1 MKRLIAYVS
10 GQVQKVGYRKRV
22 TQTAKAFGLKG
33 IVENL
38 EDGRVKII
46 AEGEDEKLKW
56 FESAIDI
63 KNTLIQVS
71 SIEKSY
77 YPAGGEFS
85 RFGKVVDEDETDA
98 RLDKGVEVMN
108 KMLVAINDVNQNLVK
123 MNSNLGGKI
132 NVLGE
137 KIDKVGG
144 KIDVLGEKIDTI
156 GDKIDVLGEKI
167 DTVWDKIDVLGE
179 KIDTVGDKIDVLGEK
194 IDTTGDKIDS
204 IGGKI
209 DRIDGKM
216 GSMLQ
221 KQDDLIVEVKD
232 MNASLNEKMDRV
244 LDKTD
249 VFELKSDMSDVKT
262 ALRAKGII

>member
-22 TQTAKAFGLKG
+22 MQTAKAFGLKG
-33 IVENL
+33 MVENL

-46 AEGEDEKLKW
+46 VEGEDEKLKW
-56 FESAIDI
+56 FESAIEI

-132 NVLGE
+132 
-137 KIDKVGG
+137 
-144 KIDVLGEKIDTI
+144 DVLGEKIDTI
-156 GDKIDVLGEKI
+156 GGKIDNLGEKV
-167 DTVWDKIDVLGE
+167 DT
-179 KIDTVGDKIDVLGEK
+179 
-194 IDTTGDKIDS
+194 

-209 DRIDGKM
+209 DRVDGKM

-244 LDKTD
+244 LDRTD
-249 VFELKSDMSDVKT
+249 VVELKSDMSDMKA

>member
-1 MKRLIAYVS
+1 M
-10 GQVQKVGYRKRV
+10 VGYRKRV
-22 TQTAKAFGLKG
+22 MQTAKAFGLKG

-38 EDGRVKII
+38 EDGRVRII
-46 AEGEDEKLKW
+46 VEGEDEKLKW

-63 KNTLIQVS
+63 KNTLIQVA

-98 RLDKGVEVMN
+98 RLDKGVE
-108 KMLVAINDVNQNLVK
+108 AIGSMILAVNGVTKAIEN
-123 MNSNLGGKI
+123 MDSNLSRRMD
-132 NVLGE
+132 N
-137 KIDKVGG
+137 
-144 KIDVLGEKIDTI
+144 LGEKIDTI
-156 GDKIDVLGEKI
+156 GGKIDNLGEKI
-167 DTVWDKIDVLGE
+167 DTIGGKIDNLGE
-179 KIDTVGDKIDVLGEK
+179 RVDT
-194 IDTTGDKIDS
+194 

-232 MNASLNEKMDRV
+232 MNASLNEKMDHV

>member
-1 MKRLIAYVS
+1 MKRLIACVS

-22 TQTAKAFGLKG
+22 MQTAKAFGLKG

-38 EDGRVKII
+38 EDGRVRII
-46 AEGEDEKLKW
+46 VEGEDEKLKW

-71 SIEKSY
+71 TIEKAY
-77 YPAGGEFS
+77 FAAGGEFI
-85 RFGKVVDEDETDA
+85 RFGKVVDENETDS
-98 RLDKGVEVMN
+98 RLDKGVEAISSMI
-108 KMLVAINDVNQNLVK
+108 LAINGVTRAIERMD
-123 MNSNLGGKI
+123 SNLSR
-132 NVLGE
+132 
-137 KIDKVGG
+137 KIDN
-144 KIDVLGEKIDTI
+144 IGEKIDTMS
-156 GDKIDVLGEKI
+156 G
-167 DTVWDKIDVLGE
+167 
-179 KIDTVGDKIDVLGEK
+179 
-194 IDTTGDKIDS
+194 KIDS
-204 IGGKI
+204 
-209 DRIDGKM
+209 IDGKM
-216 GSMLQ
+216 GLMLQ

>member
-1 MKRLIAYVS
+1 MKRLIACVS
-10 GQVQKVGYRKRV
+10 GQVQKGGYRKRV
-22 TQTAKAFGLKG
+22 MQTAKAFGLKG

-38 EDGRVKII
+38 EDGRVRII
-46 AEGEDEKLKW
+46 VEGEDEKLKW

-71 SIEKSY
+71 TIEKAY
-77 YPAGGEFS
+77 FAAGGEFS

-98 RLDKGVEVMN
+98 RLDKGVEAIGSMILAVN
-108 KMLVAINDVNQNLVK
+108 GVTKAIEKMDLNLSRR
-123 MNSNLGGKI
+123 MDNI
-132 NVLGE
+132 
-137 KIDKVGG
+137 
-144 KIDVLGEKIDTI
+144 GEKIDTMS
-156 GDKIDVLGEKI
+156 GKIDNIGEKI
-167 DTVWDKIDVLGE
+167 DTMSGKIDNIGE
-179 KIDTVGDKIDVLGEK
+179 KIDTMSGKIDNIGEK
-194 IDTTGDKIDS
+194 IDTMS
-204 IGGKI
+204 GKI

-216 GSMLQ
+216 GFMLQ

-249 VFELKSDMSDVKT
+249 VVELKGDMSDVKA

>member
-1 MKRLIAYVS
+1 M
-10 GQVQKVGYRKRV
+10 VGYRKRV

-77 YPAGGEFS
+77 YPAGCEFS

-98 RLDKGVEVMN
+98 RLDKGVE
-108 KMLVAINDVNQNLVK
+108 AIGGMILAVNGVTKAIEN
-123 MNSNLGGKI
+123 MDSNLSRRMD
-132 NVLGE
+132 N
-137 KIDKVGG
+137 
-144 KIDVLGEKIDTI
+144 LGEKIDTI
-156 GDKIDVLGEKI
+156 GGKIDNLGEKI
-167 DTVWDKIDVLGE
+167 DTIGGKIDNLGE
-179 KIDTVGDKIDVLGEK
+179 KVDT
-194 IDTTGDKIDS
+194 

-249 VFELKSDMSDVKT
+249 VVELKSDMSDVKT
-262 ALRAKGII
+262 SLRAKGII